1 MCSSGWSDP
10 RPGQRGRGASLAFS
24 LHRLAA
30 ELRVYAR
37 GNVRSREG
45 FFFTLIF
52 PIILVLL
59 FGAIFA
65 GGGISQTTVYV
76 QNHDGGPVAAAFISA
91 LNSTSN
97 DCSPGASSGLCL
109 RGVAVDQNFSQY
121 LSSKSASD
129 GIVVPEGFSA
139 AYGANQ
145 QVNITL
151 FGNPASTTSAIVS
164 GITSEVVN
172 AFNLHGSKGV
182 LGIETRTA
190 VSSSYK
196 YIDFLIPGLIGFS
209 ALTSP
214 MFAMV
219 NIVSTYR
226 RDKVF
231 KLLSLTPLTKTE
243 WLLAKILWYIGTT
256 VVSFILMSVVGVYV
270 FGAHITLTLGIG
282 LFLLIGPFFF
292 VSLGM
297 LVGTVSN
304 SPESA
309 AVVGNLVTF
318 PMMFLSGTFFPVS
331 SMPAYLQG
339 VAHLL
344 PLYYM
349 IDGLNNVMIY
359 GNYSPALFDGGLL
372 VALSIVVFA
381 LAVRFFRW
389 RED

>member
-1 MCSSGWSDP
+1 M
-10 RPGQRGRGASLAFS
+10 AFS
-24 LHRLAA
+24 FSRMSA
-30 ELRVYAR
+30 ELKVYAR
-37 GNVRSREG
+37 SNLRSREG

-52 PIILVLL
+52 PIILILL
-59 FGAIFA
+59 FGAIFS
-65 GGGISQTTVYV
+65 GGGVSVATVYV
-76 QNHDGGPVAAAFISA
+76 QNLDSGPAGASFVAA

-97 DCSPGASSGLCL
+97 NCSPSASTGLCL
-109 RGVAVDQNFSQY
+109 RPVAADQNFSQY
-121 LSSKSASD
+121 LSSHSASD
-129 GIVVPEGFSA
+129 GIVVPSDFTASYTTNGVA
-139 AYGANQ
+139 
-145 QVNITL
+145 NITL

-164 GITSEVVN
+164 GITREVVN
-172 AFNLHGSKGV
+172 GFNVYGATGV
-182 LGIETRTA
+182 HKIEVDSRTA

-214 MFAMV
+214 MFALV
-219 NIVSTYR
+219 NISSTYR

-231 KLLSLTPLTKTE
+231 KVLSLTPLTKTE
-243 WLLAKILWYIGTT
+243 WLLSKIIWYIGTT
-256 VVSFILMSVVGVYV
+256 VVSFALMSAVGVYV
-270 FGAHITLTLGIG
+270 FGAHIVLTWGIAA
-282 LFLLIGPFFF
+282 FLVLGPFFF

-331 SMPAYLQG
+331 SMPMYLQG
-339 VAHLL
+339 IAHVL

-349 IDGLNNVMIY
+349 IEGLNNVMIY
-359 GNYSPALFDGGLL
+359 GNYGPALFDMALL
-372 VALSIVVFA
+372 VAISVVVFA
-381 LAVRFFRW
+381 MAVRFFRW

>member
-1 MCSSGWSDP
+1 M
-10 RPGQRGRGASLAFS
+10 AFS
-24 LHRLAA
+24 FKRMAA
-30 ELRVYAR
+30 ELKVYAR

-45 FFFTLIF
+45 FFFTLVF
-52 PIILVLL
+52 PIILILL
-59 FGAIFA
+59 FGAIFS
-65 GGGISQTTVYV
+65 GGGVSQTTVYV
-76 QNHDGGPVAAAFISA
+76 QNHDTGPISTAFISA

-97 DCSPGASSGLCL
+97 GCNPSTSTGLCL
-109 RGVAVDQNFSQY
+109 RPVPTGQNFSEY

-129 GIVVPEGFSA
+129 GIVIPSGFSS
-139 AYGANQ
+139 AYESSQ
-145 QVNITL
+145 KVNVTL

-164 GITSEVVN
+164 GITMEVIN
-172 AFNLHGSKGV
+172 GFNLHGSAVV
-182 LGIETRTA
+182 LGVTPRTA
-190 VSSSYK
+190 ASSSYK
-196 YIDFLIPGLIGFS
+196 YIDFLVPGLIGFA

-243 WLLAKILWYIGTT
+243 WLISKIIWYVGTT
-256 VVSFILMSVVGVYV
+256 VVSFMLMTVVGIEA
-270 FGAHITLTLGIG
+270 FGAHIALNWGIAM
-282 LFLLIGPFFF
+282 FLVIGPFFF

-331 SMPAYLQG
+331 SMPMYLQG
-339 VAHLL
+339 VAHVL

-359 GNYSPALFDGGLL
+359 GNYGPALFDVGLL
-372 VALSIVVFA
+372 VVLSVVVFG

>member
-1 MCSSGWSDP
+1 MV
-10 RPGQRGRGASLAFS
+10 
-24 LHRLAA
+24 A
-30 ELRVYAR
+30 ELKVYAR

-52 PIILVLL
+52 PIILILL

-65 GGGISQTTVYV
+65 GGGVSQTTVYV
-76 QNHDGGPVAAAFISA
+76 QNHDTGPIGQAFISA

-97 DCSPGASSGLCL
+97 DCSPSSSSGLCL
-109 RGVAVDQNFSQY
+109 RSVPVDQNLSQY
-121 LSSKSASD
+121 LSSKSSAD
-129 GIVVPEGFSA
+129 GIIIPSGFSA
-139 AYGANQ
+139 AYMANPRQ
-145 QVNITL
+145 PINVTL

-164 GITSEVVN
+164 GITREVVN
-172 AFNLHGSKGV
+172 DFNLNGKPGSVGV
-182 LGIETRTA
+182 ASRTVA
-190 VSSSYK
+190 SSSYK

-219 NIVSTYR
+219 NICSTYR

-231 KLLSLTPLTKTE
+231 KLLSLTPLTKIE
-243 WLLAKILWYIGTT
+243 WLLSKIIWYIGTT
-256 VVSFILMSVVGVYV
+256 IVSFGLMSVVGIYA
-270 FGAHITLTLGIG
+270 FGAHIALTWGIG
-282 LFLLIGPFFF
+282 MFLVIGPFFF

-297 LVGTVSN
+297 LVGSISN

-331 SMPAYLQG
+331 AMPMYLQG
-339 VAHLL
+339 IAHVL

-349 IDGLNNVMIY
+349 IDGLTNVMIY
-359 GNYSPALFDGGLL
+359 ANYGPALFDVGLL
-372 VALSIVVFA
+372 VGISIVVFA

>member
-1 MCSSGWSDP
+1 
-10 RPGQRGRGASLAFS
+10 LAIS
-24 LHRLAA
+24 INRIAA
-30 ELRVYAR
+30 ELRTYAR
-37 GNVRSREG
+37 GNVRSRVG

-52 PIILVLL
+52 PIILILL
-59 FGAIFA
+59 FGAIFS
-65 GGGISQTTVYV
+65 GGGVSQATVYV
-76 QNHDGGPVAAAFISA
+76 QNLDSGPVSASFIHA

-97 DCSPGASSGLCL
+97 NCGPASTTGLCL
-109 RGVAVDQNFSQY
+109 RAVSPSQNFSEY
-121 LSSKSASD
+121 LSSRSASD
-129 GIVVPEGFSA
+129 GIVIPQGFTAS
-139 AYGANQ
+139 YTSSQ
-145 QVNITL
+145 KVNITL

-164 GITSEVVN
+164 GITREVVN
-172 AFNLHGSKGV
+172 GFNTFGASNVHS
-182 LGIETRTA
+182 LGIAPRTA

-196 YIDFLIPGLIGFS
+196 YIDFLIPGLIGFA

-214 MFAMV
+214 MFALV
-219 NIVSTYR
+219 NITSEYR
-226 RDKVF
+226 RDKIF

-243 WLLAKILWYIGTT
+243 WLISKIIWYIGTT
-256 VVSFILMSVVGVYV
+256 VASFALMSVVGIYA
-270 FGAHITLTLGIG
+270 FGAHIALTWGIAM
-282 LFLLIGPFFF
+282 FLAVGPFFF

-331 SMPAYLQG
+331 QMPMYLQG
-339 VAHLL
+339 VAHVL
-344 PLYYM
+344 PLFYM

-359 GNYSPALFDGGLL
+359 GNYGPALFDGGLL
-372 VALSIVVFA
+372 FALSVVVFA

>member
-1 MCSSGWSDP
+1 
-10 RPGQRGRGASLAFS
+10 LAFS
-24 LHRLAA
+24 VKRMAA

-52 PIILVLL
+52 PIILILL
-59 FGAIFA
+59 FGAIFS
-65 GGGISQTTVYV
+65 GGGVSQTRVYV
-76 QNHDGGPVAAAFISA
+76 QNFDSGPLSAQFIHV

-97 DCSPGASSGLCL
+97 SCSTNTGLCL
-109 RGVAVDQNFSQY
+109 RPVSANENLSQY

-129 GIVVPEGFSA
+129 GIMIPQGFSA
-139 AYGANQ
+139 AYEAGQ
-145 QVNITL
+145 KVNVTL
-151 FGNPASTTSAIVS
+151 FGNPASTTSAVVS
-164 GITSEVVN
+164 GITREVVN
-172 AFNLHGSKGV
+172 SFNLYGASNTHDVGV
-182 LGIETRTA
+182 TSRTA
-190 VSSSYK
+190 VSSNYS

-214 MFAMV
+214 MFALV
-219 NIVSTYR
+219 NISSTYR

-243 WLLAKILWYIGTT
+243 WLLSKIIWYIGTT
-256 VVSFILMSVVGVYV
+256 IVSFVLMSVVGVYA
-270 FGAHITLTLGIG
+270 FGAHIAVNWGIAM
-282 LFLLIGPFFF
+282 FLVIGPFFF

-297 LVGTVSN
+297 LVGTISN

-318 PMMFLSGTFFPVS
+318 PMMFLSGTFFPVN
-331 SMPAYLQG
+331 SMPMYLQG
-339 VAHLL
+339 VAHVL

-359 GNYSPALFDGGLL
+359 GNYGPALFDVGLL
-372 VALSIVVFA
+372 MVLSVVVFA

>member
-1 MCSSGWSDP
+1 
-10 RPGQRGRGASLAFS
+10 LAFS
-24 LHRLAA
+24 VKRLVA
-30 ELRVYAR
+30 ELKVYAR
-37 GNVRSREG
+37 SNLRSREG

-52 PIILVLL
+52 PIILILL
-59 FGAIFA
+59 FGAIFS
-65 GGGISQTTVYV
+65 GGGVGQATVYV
-76 QNHDGGPVAAAFISA
+76 QNHDTGPIGSAFISA

-97 DCSPGASSGLCL
+97 NCSPKASSGLCV
-109 RGVAVDQNFSQY
+109 RPVPVTQNLTQY

-129 GIVVPEGFSA
+129 GIVIPSGFSA
-139 AYGANQ
+139 AYQANQ
-145 QVNITL
+145 KVNVTL

-164 GITSEVVN
+164 GITREVVN
-172 AFNLHGSKGV
+172 VFNLHGSPGSIGV
-182 LGIETRTA
+182 LSRSA
-190 VSSSYK
+190 VSSNYM
-196 YIDFLIPGLIGFS
+196 YIDFLVPGLIGFA

-214 MFAMV
+214 MFALV
-219 NIVSTYR
+219 NISSTYR

-243 WLLAKILWYIGTT
+243 WLLSKIIWYIGTT
-256 VVSFILMSVVGVYV
+256 VVSFILMSLVGIEV
-270 FGAHITLTLGIG
+270 FGAHIALNWGIAM
-282 LFLLIGPFFF
+282 FLLLGPFFF

-297 LVGTVSN
+297 LVGSISN
-304 SPESA
+304 TPESA

-331 SMPAYLQG
+331 SMPMYLQG
-339 VAHLL
+339 VAHIL

-359 GNYSPALFDGGLL
+359 GNYGPALFDGGIL
-372 VALSIVVFA
+372 VVLSIVVFA